1 MQNDPLLLGSLEKNM
16 MQLVKSVCV
25 SVCVCVCMHTHICAC
40 GQEYGCMM
48 QKEKAKGRDSTASQN
63 S

>member
-1 MQNDPLLLGSLEKNM
+1 MQNDPFSLGSLEKNM

-25 SVCVCVCMHTHICAC
+25 CAHACTRMHTSEC
-40 GQEYGCMM
+40 GQEHGCMM
-48 QKEKAKGRDSTASQN
+48 QKEKAKGRDSSASQN

>member
-1 MQNDPLLLGSLEKNM
+1 MQNDPFLLGSLEKNM
-16 MQLVKSVCV
+16 MQLVKSL
-25 SVCVCVCMHTHICAC
+25 CVCMHARAHTHMHTREC

-48 QKEKAKGRDSTASQN
+48 QKEKAKGRDSSASQN

>member
-25 SVCVCVCMHTHICAC
+25 CVCVWVCACTHTHVHV
-40 GQEYGCMM
+40 GKNMGV
-48 QKEKAKGRDSTASQN
+48 
-63 S
+63 